1 MRIPITVAIQNTL
14 VIQAESQR
22 FAIPLRQVVEII
34 EVTPDQ
40 IETAAGFLQLNLRGN
55 LLPVYALK
63 TLLQLNIEPPET
75 HKKMLL
81 VVLQH
86 EKQYIALL
94 VDSIDGKQDL
104 FLRNVHQDILNI
116 PGISGISLLGNG
128 NAIIILD
135 CEGLFRLTQHH
146 VEPLYA
152 AQ

>member
-1 MRIPITVAIQNTL
+1 M
-14 VIQAESQR
+14 
-22 FAIPLRQVVEII
+22 
-34 EVTPDQ
+34 
-40 IETAAGFLQLNLRGN
+40 
-55 LLPVYALK
+55 LPVYALK

-146 VEPLYA
+146 VEPLYV